1 MEDEIACSGFF
12 RPTSEDTISCLD
24 AFEAG
29 GVIQWM
35 LGNMLEAF
43 YNIFAALTNVSAWAD
58 WSDKEALMR
67 FIYYGGSVEFFF
79 AILVF
84 FICLTVVGLI
94 WRKVMWGTVI
104 GLETFANVTGRFFAW
119 AGLLMV
125 LQQVMI
131 VFLQR
136 IFRVSEI
143 SLGPFG
149 YSFARDLS
157 WWSEELKLYNAMIV
171 AMCCAYTFVQGGHV
185 RVDLFYAGMGH
196 RAKRVVDML
205 GSLLFILP
213 AMTLTWMFG
222 WYFLWRHM
230 VNPPVS
236 AADTLDR
243 MILKARAVRWSIETT
258 AFSPNGFDA
267 YVLFK
272 VLLVSFAGMMFLQ
285 AWAFFYR
292 SILEFR
298 EGPESAGK
306 YLDKDKLDDELA
318 EKVAEIH

>member
-1 MEDEIACSGFF
+1 MVEG
-12 RPTSEDTISCLD
+12 LLWVLNNLV
-24 AFEAG
+24 G
-29 GVIQWM
+29 GLIN
-35 LGNMLEAF
+35 L
-43 YNIFAALTNVSAWAD
+43 VSALANPMSWLN
-58 WSDKEALMR
+58 WSDREAMGR
-67 FIYYGGSVEFFF
+67 FIYYGGSTEFFF
-79 AILVF
+79 AVLVF
-84 FICLTVVGLI
+84 FLLVLVAGLVWRRFLWGVVVGLE
-94 WRKVMWGTVI
+94 G
-104 GLETFANVTGRFFAW
+104 FANTTGRLFAW

-171 AMCCAYTFVQGGHV
+171 ALCCAYTFVQGGHV

-196 RAKRVVDML
+196 RVKRVTDML
-205 GSLLFILP
+205 GSLFFMLP

-222 WYFLWRHM
+222 WYFLWRHL
-230 VNPPVS
+230 VTPKIS
-236 AADTLDR
+236 ASD
-243 MILKARAVRWSIETT
+243 SIEQVIRKSGLMKWNVETIG
-258 AFSPNGFDA
+258 FSPNGFDA
-267 YVLFK
+267 YFLFK
-272 VLLVSFAGMMFLQ
+272 VLLVGFAGMMFLQ

-292 SILEFR
+292 SLLEFL

-306 YLDKDKLDDELA
+306 YLDKDVLEDETA
-318 EKVAEIH
+318 KKVAEIH